1 MAMPFAIVRNDITAM
16 EVDAV
21 VNTANPRPV
30 IGSGVDGA
38 IHQAAGPEL
47 LTARE
52 KIGRIGV
59 GEAAITPGFHLRA
72 RYVIH
77 TVGPIWQGGWSGE
90 ARLLRSCYDAS
101 LALAARTGCK
111 SIAFPCISTGVFGYP
126 IEDAAKIAV
135 REVKGFLAAKA
146 AKMEVIFC
154 CFSGWDKNIYERMH

>member
-77 TVGPIWQGGWSGE
+77 TVGPIWQGGWAGE
-90 ARLLRSCYDAS
+90 ARLLLCLCPITNLLTFIWYEKNLERVAM
-101 LALAARTGCK
+101 
-111 SIAFPCISTGVFGYP
+111 IS
-126 IEDAAKIAV
+126 D
-135 REVKGFLAAKA
+135 L
-146 AKMEVIFC
+146 
-154 CFSGWDKNIYERMH
+154 IYLPFKVL

>member
-77 TVGPIWQGGWSGE
+77 TVGPIWQGGWAGE

-111 SIAFPCISTGVFGYP
+111 SIAFPLVSSGNYGFPKDRALQIALDA
-126 IEDAAKIAV
+126 IE
-135 REVKGFLAAKA
+135 GFLTRQEMMVYLVVFDRDA
-146 AKMEVIFC
+146 F
-154 CFSGWDKNIYERMH
+154 

>member
-1 MAMPFAIVRNDITAM
+1 MPFAIVRNDITAM

-72 RYVIH
+72 RYGRADGQERPGFCAAATTLPLRWPPGQAANPSPFPWFLPEI
-77 TVGPIWQGGWSGE
+77 TVSP
-90 ARLLRSCYDAS
+90 
-101 LALAARTGCK
+101 RTGPCK
-111 SIAFPCISTGVFGYP
+111 SRWTPSKAF
-126 IEDAAKIAV
+126 
-135 REVKGFLAAKA
+135 
-146 AKMEVIFC
+146 
-154 CFSGWDKNIYERMH
+154 